1 MEFIDL
7 LDDYLAQKKNIDE
20 LREQYIAHPY
30 RYNASFGDYYYDEVE
45 RYQEA
50 RTRLNEFMRPR
61 KSLVEMQFGKPFVGN
76 GF

>member
-1 MEFIDL
+1 MEFTDL

-20 LREQYIAHPY
+20 LREQYNAHPY
-30 RYNASFGDYYYDEVE
+30 HYNVSFSDYFYKEVE

-61 KSLVEMQFGKPFVGN
+61 KSLFEMQFGGN
-76 GF
+76 GGF